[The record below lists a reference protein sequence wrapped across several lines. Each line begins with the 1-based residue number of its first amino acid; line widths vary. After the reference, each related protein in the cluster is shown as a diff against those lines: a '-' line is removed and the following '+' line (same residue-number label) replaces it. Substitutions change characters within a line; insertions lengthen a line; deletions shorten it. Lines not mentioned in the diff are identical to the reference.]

1 MPPNMPSE
9 EEIRRRVE
17 KRIKQ
22 RNEFYI
28 HLAVFIVVIPMLWI
42 MWGFTSD
49 FFSAFLSD
57 SAWVFDGMPWP
68 IFPTIGWGIGIVAH
82 GLTVYF
88 NSPGRI
94 EARERTIQREIE
106 RERQRLAN
114 DSYYEK
120 PKRERSVRLTDDG
133 ELIEEDEDEA
143 EIENGKKRKR
153 NP

>member
-1 MPPNMPSE
+1 MSMPSD

-17 KRIKQ
+17 KRIKE

-28 HLAVFIVVIPMLWI
+28 HLAVYIIANIMLWI

-49 FFSAFLSD
+49 LFSAILSGGGWD
-57 SAWVFDGMPWP
+57 YNGLPWP
-68 IFPTIGWGIGIVAH
+68 IFPTMGWGIGIVAH

-106 RERQRLAN
+106 RERQRLAS
-114 DSYYEK
+114 DDYYEK
-120 PKRERSVRLTDDG
+120 PKRDRHVRLTDDG
-133 ELIEEDEDEA
+133 ELIEIEDTE
-143 EIENGKKRKR
+143 KRKHDR
-153 NP
+153 